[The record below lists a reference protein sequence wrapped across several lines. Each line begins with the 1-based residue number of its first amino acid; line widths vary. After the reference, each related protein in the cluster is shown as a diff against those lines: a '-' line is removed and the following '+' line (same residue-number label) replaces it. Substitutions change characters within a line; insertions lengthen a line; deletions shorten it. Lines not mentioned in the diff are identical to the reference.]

1 MSGIDQWR
9 ERWDQRKLWP
19 AQKLSVPSRPV
30 LYQYVQYRASNQRV
44 WDNTPANRNK
54 NHSAGSGAPQTL
66 TEPLV
71 VVVHRRLPCIAG
83 RTCCTESELEK
94 FVVRFQLK
102 KFRHYQR
109 TTDRSLWTNVRRM
122 YILHWPN
129 NFYMTNQHHLQ
140 RRVSCGSYL
149 LRSLSNC
156 HCY

>member
-9 ERWDQRKLWP
+9 VRWDQCKLWP

-71 VVVHRRLPCIAG
+71 VVVSHAL
-83 RTCCTESELEK
+83 LEGHVAPK
-94 FVVRFQLK
+94 ASWKSLSCAFNWKSFAIINERP
-102 KFRHYQR
+102 
-109 TTDRSLWTNVRRM
+109 TDRSLWTNVRRM